1 MAYDI
6 SRDRVVLFGGVNE
19 KPQYLLNDLWEFD
32 GMHWLQKSP

>member
-1 MAYDI
+1 
-6 SRDRVVLFGGVNE
+6 VNE